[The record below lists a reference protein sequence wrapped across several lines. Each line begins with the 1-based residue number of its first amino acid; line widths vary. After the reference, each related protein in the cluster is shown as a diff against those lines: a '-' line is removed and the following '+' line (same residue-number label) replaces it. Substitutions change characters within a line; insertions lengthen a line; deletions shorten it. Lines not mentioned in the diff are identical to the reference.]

1 MKELDKIS
9 EYIIQLETERAELN
23 KQIDDLKLDIQT
35 LKYLIKN
42 NKTQCIPEADFR
54 TKPIRTL
61 ATIVIDRVDVLQAEY
76 QDLASTVDDV
86 IDNIHNNNLRC
97 PDNLDIR
104 DEDKIRR
111 LYEAVNE
118 AVTESKCANVD
129 SDTSDDEVTTLRNY
143 ILRLGVA
150 VDWKYTNDYSEWT
163 DEHLNELVAIV
174 EGNHIARKNL
184 DRMSFEVE
192 SITREIQNDNF
203 GLYRTF
209 TSAHL
214 SLNDYKFSSTRE
226 LAETI
231 QKKSDEFVQSCEHL
245 EVAISNLQAAPLCRI
260 NKEIDDCKERV
271 YEWREKS
278 GALRCVKNRPRGPVM

>member
-9 EYIIQLETERAELN
+9 DYITQLENERAELN

-42 NKTQCIPEADFR
+42 NKTQCIPETDFR
-54 TKPIRTL
+54 TEPIRTL
-61 ATIVIDRVDVLQAEY
+61 ATTVIDRVDVVHAKY

-86 IDNIHNNNLRC
+86 IENIHNNNLHC

-111 LYEAVNE
+111 LYEAVSE
-118 AVTESKCANVD
+118 AVAESKCTNVD
-129 SDTSDDEVTTLRNY
+129 PVNSEDEVIALRNY
-143 ILRLGVA
+143 IMRLGLA
-150 VDWKYTNDYSEWT
+150 VDWKYTNDYDEWT

-184 DRMSFEVE
+184 DMMSFEIE

-209 TSAHL
+209 TSEHL
-214 SLNDYKFSSTRE
+214 SLDDYKFSSVRE

-231 QKKSDEFVQSCEHL
+231 QKKSDKFVQACEHL
-245 EVAISNLQAAPLCRI
+245 EIAMGNLKATQLCFL
-260 NKEIDDCKERV
+260 NKAIDDCKEQAHV
-271 YEWREKS
+271 WREKS
-278 GALRCVKNRPRGPVM
+278 GALRCVKNRPHGPVM